1 MHIIIILLVEHTCIT
16 FRIANE
22 AIEQLIR
29 KIRKTSLTD
38 LTSKDI
44 VLERSLRLVLIQGS
58 MRIRP
63 PSEFSM
69 N

>member
-1 MHIIIILLVEHTCIT
+1 MLVEHTGIT

-22 AIEQLIR
+22 AIDK
-29 KIRKTSLTD
+29 KIRKTPRTD

-58 MRIRP
+58 IRIKP
-63 PSEFSM
+63 LSEFSM